1 MKRKK
6 LKDQFVFWVAWS
18 PSLFRDQEIKNNEL
32 FFTYK

>member
-18 PSLFRDQEIKNNEL
+18 PSLFGDQEIKNNEL